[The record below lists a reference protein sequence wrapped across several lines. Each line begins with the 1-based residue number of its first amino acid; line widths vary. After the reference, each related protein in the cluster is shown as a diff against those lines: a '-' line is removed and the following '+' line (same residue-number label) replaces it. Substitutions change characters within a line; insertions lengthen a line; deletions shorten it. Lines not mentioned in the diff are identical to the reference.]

1 MIIYSLPNYYYYID
15 KMLTSIEVFYDKI
28 NAKTVYI
35 GNDLIIND
43 FRYFYY
49 SYNYYYYYYSYN
61 NNGPLFELDNDNKLY
76 FNIKYDYSNYAEVQV
91 LKMWAHNQYYL
102 SDDTWNPVSYN
113 YLTNGIQ
120 DITQVACIN
129 ANITSDYNLTL
140 VNQQCNYSWLE
151 GYLGVNWEDWETYM
165 NRRGLPAQIYR
176 KSLCRNP
183 LMK

>member
-15 KMLTSIEVFYDKI
+15 KMLTSIEVFSDKI

-35 GNDLIIND
+35 GNDLKIND
-43 FRYFYY
+43 FRYYDYY
-49 SYNYYYYYYSYN
+49 YN

-76 FNIKYDYSNYAEVQV
+76 FNIKYYNSNYAEVQV

-102 SDDTWNPVSYN
+102 TDDTWSPVSYN

-120 DITQVACIN
+120 DDKQVACVN

-140 VNQQCNYSWLE
+140 VNQQCNYSWKE
-151 GYLGVNWEDWETYM
+151 GNFGVNWEDWVTYM
-165 NRRGLPAQIYR
+165 NRRGLSAQVYY
-176 KSLCRNP
+176 KYTYDASSKTWVQVYDKLT
-183 LMK
+183 